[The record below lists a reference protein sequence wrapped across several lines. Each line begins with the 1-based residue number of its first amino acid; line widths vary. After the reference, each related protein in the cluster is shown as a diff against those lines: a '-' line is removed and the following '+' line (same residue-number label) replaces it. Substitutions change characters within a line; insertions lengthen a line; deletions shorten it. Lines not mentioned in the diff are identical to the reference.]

1 VCVLR
6 IETRG
11 ADGVLITVT
20 TTPDVTVTSSGR
32 AKTVANAD
40 EALALVARFL
50 RAYRDEMYTTTADL
64 DVYPDSGHGD
74 D

>member
-1 VCVLR
+1 MVTRSRPPRTAVCVLR

-20 TTPDVTVTSSGR
+20 TTPDVTVTSPGR
-32 AKTVANAD
+32 TKTVANVD

-50 RAYRDEMYTTTADL
+50 HAYKDGN
-64 DVYPDSGHGD
+64 VYNDGKS
-74 D
+74 